1 MKILITENKLQSFFN
16 GMMSEY
22 TDMVDH
28 ERDYDYYDHS
38 KGRYSY
44 MGYTPINFY
53 MDDDQDTYDSDNFV
67 LQYARNPPFN
77 EPMEGFKTPLL
88 MYSRWH
94 LKSIMTMFEDK
105 FEDLLKSW
113 FELTYEYPVKQV
125 INYHEADEF
134 LRH

>member
-1 MKILITENKLQSFFN
+1 MKILITENKLQSLFN

-28 ERDYDYYDHS
+28 ERDYDYYDYS
-38 KGRYSY
+38 KGRY
-44 MGYTPINFY
+44 MDYTPMNFY
-53 MDDDQDTYDSDNFV
+53 MDDDDDTYESDNFV
-67 LQYARNPPFN
+67 LQYARTPPFN

-94 LKSIMTMFEDK
+94 FKSIITMFDDK

-113 FELTYEYPVKQV
+113 FELTYGYPVRQV
-125 INYHEADEF
+125 IDYHDADEF